1 MAKIIVGVLAI
12 QGDFAEHQRSIES
25 LGLEAIQVRTKADLQ
40 KCSALIIPGG
50 ESTTIAKLI
59 ADNGIASAISS
70 FAKKGFPV
78 YGTCAGAIVIAKKI
92 LGEKRFRP
100 LNLIGIEVARNA
112 YGRQVDS
119 FEAEIEV
126 KGAGKMNVVFIR
138 APVITKIGKGVE
150 VLASF
155 EGKPVLV
162 THKNVLAGT
171 FHTELGENTKL
182 HSLLAKM
189 AKGKN

>member
-25 LGLEAIQVRTKADLQ
+25 LGLEAFQVRVKADLQ

-59 ADNGIASAISS
+59 SDNGLASAIIS
-70 FAKKGFPV
+70 FAKKGNPV
-78 YGTCAGAIVIAKKI
+78 YGTCAGAIVIAKKV

-138 APVITKIGKGVE
+138 APIITKIGKGVE

-162 THKNVLAGT
+162 RHKNVLVGT
-171 FHTELGENTKL
+171 FHTELGANTGL
-182 HSLLAKM
+182 HSLLAQM
-189 AKGKN
+189 AGAKN